1 MEKLQYI
8 KDKLLR
14 SSHGERPFIY
24 DARYLP
30 NGKSKPVILFIHGF
44 KGFKDWG
51 HFNLLADTF
60 AKNGFVFV
68 KLNLSHNGTTP
79 EQPLDF
85 ADLEAFGNNN
95 FSIELDDI
103 GLLIDYLLE
112 GRSEIPAQEADFH
125 RLALIGHS
133 RGGGLALLKAAEDPR
148 VKAVA
153 TWAGI
158 HDLSQRWPEEFIEEW
173 RKKGVQYIFN
183 SRTNQQMPLY
193 YQLAQNY
200 VDNKERLDIPTA
212 VSNLKQPLLILH
224 GSSDETLP
232 YQMAEEMKRWKP
244 DAELFIIKGANH
256 TFGGK
261 HPYENSVL
269 PKDTDSAYRQTV
281 DFLNKTL

>member
-8 KDKLLR
+8 SDTRLHSR
-14 SSHGERPFIY
+14 YRERPFIY

-30 NGKSKPVILFIHGF
+30 NGRPKPVILFIHGF

-60 AKNGFVFV
+60 AESDFVFV

-95 FSIELDDI
+95 FSIELDDL
-103 GLLIDYLLE
+103 GVLIDHLLAGE
-112 GRSEIPAQEADFH
+112 SDIPEAEADFS
-125 RLALIGHS
+125 RLSLIGHS
-133 RGGGLALLKAAEDPR
+133 RGGGLAILKAAEDLR

-153 TWAGI
+153 SWAGI
-158 HDLSQRWPEEFIEEW
+158 HDLNQRWPEEFIMEW
-173 RKKGVQYIFN
+173 RKKGVQHIYN

-193 YQLAQNY
+193 YQLAQDY
-200 VDNKERLDIPTA
+200 FDNKERLDIPTA
-212 VSNLKQPLLILH
+212 VKSLQQPLLILH
-224 GSSDETLP
+224 GTADETLP
-232 YQMAEEMKRWKP
+232 HQIAEEMKRWKP

-256 TFGGK
+256 TFGGN

-269 PKDTDSAYRQTV
+269 PKDTESAYRQTV
-281 DFLNKTL
+281 AFLNKIL